1 VAGESERY
9 LCHMLVGRG
18 PECARIDELLA
29 DARQG
34 RAGTLVL
41 RGEAG
46 IGKGALLACSE
57 ERAGGMTVLH
67 ARGIESEAELA
78 FSEGNVVSEA
88 RARAA
93 LAELQ

>member
-46 IGKGALLACSE
+46 IGKGALLACTE
-57 ERAGGMTVLH
+57 ERAGGMISRVLGLKGGVDVEDLSGELRRD
-67 ARGIESEAELA
+67 RG
-78 FSEGNVVSEA
+78 
-88 RARAA
+88 
-93 LAELQ
+93 